1 MNWPYPRWIAHRGGG
16 TLAPENTLA
25 AMRQGAAMAYTAVE
39 FDVKLSS
46 DDQCVL
52 LHDATL
58 DRTTDGSG
66 PVALHCLARLAELDA
81 GSWFGPAF
89 AGEPIPRLGA
99 VARYLQGQA
108 MLANVEIKP
117 CPGRERDT
125 GRLVALEAALLWQGQ
140 PVAPLLSSFS
150 WEALEAARRAAPGLP
165 LGWLVEHWPDDW
177 RDRLAALDCVALHCD
192 HLLLDAQ
199 RVRSVKQAGLRLV
212 CYTVND
218 GARAAELLGW
228 GVDSLI
234 TDAVDRLAPR

>member
-16 TLAPENTLA
+16 SLAPENTLA

-46 DDQCVL
+46 DDECIL
-52 LHDATL
+52 LHDDTL

-66 PVALHCLARLAELDA
+66 PAAVKRLAQLAELDA

-89 AGEPIPRLGA
+89 AGEPIPRFGD
-99 VARYLQGQA
+99 VARYLQRRD

-125 GRLVALEAALLWQGQ
+125 GRLVALEAARLWQGQ
-140 PVAPLLSSFS
+140 AVPPLLSSFS
-150 WEALEAARRAAPGLP
+150 WEALEAAHLAAPGLP
-165 LGWLVEHWPDDW
+165 CGWLVEDWPDDW
-177 RDRLAALDCVALHCD
+177 RERLAALDCVAFHCD
-192 HLLLDAQ
+192 HLLLDAE
-199 RVRSVKQAGLRLV
+199 RVRAVKQVGLRLV

-218 GARAAELLGW
+218 AARAAQLLAW
-228 GVDSLI
+228 GVDCLI
-234 TDAVDRLAPR
+234 TDALDRLPPR